1 MFALVRT
8 GDSIHNL
15 LAFEVSTLYT
25 FTMKKEKLNQHLVEI
40 FRAVD
45 RLNHTLGNGKMPK
58 LNKAQKIVLRSAL
71 ITLDNIALEGL
82 K

>member
-1 MFALVRT
+1 
-8 GDSIHNL
+8 
-15 LAFEVSTLYT
+15 
-25 FTMKKEKLNQHLVEI
+25 MKKEKLNKHLTEI

-45 RLNHTLGNGKMPK
+45 RLNHELGNGKMPK